1 MATIQVNP
9 AILRWARETAGL
21 SLDEAAQKLQLG
33 HAQNLS
39 PTQKLQALEE
49 GLTHPTRPLL
59 LKLSKQYRRPLLTFY
74 LEAPPLKGDR
84 GEDFRLLPDDY
95 AKSDEGLVDAL
106 VRDVRAR
113 QSIIRAALEDEDEAT
128 PLPFVGSVALDD
140 GIEHVSESIREV
152 IGFDLEAFRAQRTV
166 AEAFAY
172 LRAQAESVGLF
183 VLIIG
188 DLGSHH
194 SKISVEAF
202 RGFALADVAAPFVI
216 INDQDSRAAWSFTL
230 LHELSHIWLGQTGIS
245 GAVVESTL
253 ERFCNDV
260 AGAILMPLAE
270 LSMLDVSDSTEFKA
284 AIDRIDIFA
293 KDRNVSRAM
302 VAYKLYRY
310 GAIGYDMWNALR
322 KEFRQQWFDHRA
334 ELRRQAQN
342 QKGGPTY
349 YLVKRHRVGKALIEV
364 VSRMTASGAITST
377 KAGKVLGVKPRN
389 VYEFL
394 QPSA

>member
-9 AILRWARETAGL
+9 EILRWARETAGL

-33 HAQNLS
+33 QAHNLS
-39 PTQKLQALEE
+39 PAQKLKALEE
-49 GLTHPTRPLL
+49 GLVHPTRPML

-74 LEAPPLKGDR
+74 LESPPLKGDR

-128 PLPFVGSVALDD
+128 SLPFVGSVTLDD
-140 GIEHVSESIREV
+140 GVEHVSESIREV

-166 AEAFAY
+166 TEAFAY

-194 SKISVEAF
+194 SKIPVEAF

-230 LHELSHIWLGQTGIS
+230 LHELAHIWLGQTGIS
-245 GAVVESTL
+245 GAIVESTL

-260 AGAILMPLAE
+260 AGAILMPVAE
-270 LSMLDVSDSTEFKA
+270 LSMLDVSDITEFKA
-284 AIDRIDIFA
+284 AMDRIDVFA

-310 GAIGYDMWNALR
+310 GAISHEMWNALR

-334 ELRRQAQN
+334 EQRRQAQN